1 VVKIIHHR
9 GTENT
14 EAAQRRV
21 ASEFS
26 ALIDSREDF
35 ADNWD
40 AGTTEELS
48 EEPETTTSNT
58 RRSLIWLQTLAFLL
72 GLGLL
77 IYVINR
83 VGVQPL
89 FDALLRIGFG
99 FFVVLGL
106 SGLRHVLRTIS
117 MRAAVPPEHRRI
129 SFRHAFAARLGGE
142 AISFL
147 TFTGP
152 LLGEATKVALL
163 RKRVPLTYGVPALVV
178 DNLIYNLSVV
188 FFVLSG
194 AVVMLLRYPLPPGAY
209 LVLMVIAAVAASGIL
224 VAAIAAKRR
233 VMLLTWIIDHIGEL
247 RLSPKVIL
255 KKRHHIF
262 HLESKV
268 YDFYKHHPGAFF
280 LMIACNL
287 LAHVASVLEVF
298 LTLRM
303 LGFQPQVAQAYIIE
317 SLTKVINFVFAFV
330 PGTIGVYEGGTEVI
344 LQKGLGFTP
353 AAGLALALVRKA
365 AIVVWT
371 SIGLLVLTWRT
382 LPNAW
387 RRIMDRSPRLQRL
400 MDSLVLSNIAHRPA
414 RTAVSILGT
423 GVGVLLI
430 VFTVGLAHGVLHER
444 GRRESNIGAE
454 IMIRSSGTIGLG
466 GSQFKLPASHAAEL
480 ATIPGVRAAT
490 PIGQTFDKS
499 DTGFGQR
506 LIDGIEYDQYANIAR
521 ITIREGR
528 KLESGD
534 EAIIDPEWQRSRK
547 ANVGD
552 TVKLFERPFKI
563 VGVYEPPGGGRIKI
577 PLKTMQDQEGS
588 DNKASAILV
597 ACDDPAQQDEVAARI
612 LERFHDDQLI
622 FTRDLP
628 EIYASGVP
636 ALNVFIKVVVGV
648 AAAISVLVILL
659 AMYTTVTERTR
670 QIGILKSLGMSKTA
684 IAWVIEQEAIIVSVL
699 GVVVGVLL
707 TMLAKF
713 AVMRTTSLTIDIEPR
728 WVLIAL
734 AVGLLGGTIGALYPA
749 LRAARQDAVEALSYE

>member
-1 VVKIIHHR
+1 M
-9 GTENT
+9 
-14 EAAQRRV
+14 
-21 ASEFS
+21 
-26 ALIDSREDF
+26 IDSREDF
-35 ADNWD
+35 ADNWP
-40 AGTTEELS
+40 AGTAEELS
-48 EEPETTTSNT
+48 EEPETTTSNS
-58 RRSLIWLQTLAFLL
+58 RRSLVWLQTLAFIL

-117 MRAAVPPEHRRI
+117 MRAAVPAEHRRI

-194 AVVMLLRYPLPPGAY
+194 AVVMLLRYPLPPGVY
-209 LVLMVIAAVAASGIL
+209 LVLLVIAAVAASGIL
-224 VAAIAAKRR
+224 IAAIAAKRR
-233 VMLLTWIIDHIGEL
+233 VMLLTWIIDRLGEL

-255 KKRHHIF
+255 KRRHHIY
-262 HLESKV
+262 HLEQKV

-280 LMIACNL
+280 LMILCNL
-287 LAHVASVLEVF
+287 LAHAASVAEVY
-298 LTLRM
+298 LTLKM

-387 RRIMDRSPRLQRL
+387 RRILDRSPRLQRL

-454 IMIRSSGTIGLG
+454 IMIRTSGTIGIG
-466 GSQFKLPASHAAEL
+466 GGAQFRLPASHAAEL
-480 ATIPGVRAAT
+480 ATIEGVRAAT

-506 LIDGIEYDQYANIAR
+506 LIDGIEYDEYATIAH
-521 ITIREGR
+521 ITMREGR
-528 KLESGD
+528 NLQSGD
-534 EAIIDPEWQRSRK
+534 EAIIDPEWQRSRNAK
-547 ANVGD
+547 VGE
-552 TVKLFERPFKI
+552 TVKLFERPFTI

-577 PLKTMQDQEGS
+577 PLKTMQDQEGTG
-588 DNKASAILV
+588 NKASAILV
-597 ACDDPAQQDEVAARI
+597 ACADPAQQDAVAARI
-612 LERFHDDQLI
+612 LERFPEDQLI

-707 TMLAKF
+707 TMLAKL

-734 AVGLLGGTIGALYPA
+734 AVGLLGGSIGALYPA